1 MVKSRAPS
9 GAFSFNKIIALS
21 LILVYSK
28 NMKSILK
35 IFIPMLFLV
44 LWGTGFVLA
53 ENAKT
58 PEASDIIKLKI
69 ADKEIILSQTE
80 TEKWMKKKNEL
91 VYSPKY
97 NSEIE
102 NTDICQYE
110 KSLNCNL
117 IFNSQKELC
126 VKKIYKA
133 SVDENAVKQFI
144 EETAKK
150 IDREPENAK
159 MKMEEG
165 KASVFSL
172 GAKGVK
178 LNQEK
183 SLEILLSF
191 LKNNERFDGRTL
203 ELPYG
208 ESSPEVSIDSIDNM
222 GIKELIGEGRSN
234 FRGSPKNRIFN
245 IKVATEKFNGVLIKP
260 GEDFSFVKVLG
271 EVDGEHGYLPELVI
285 KKDKTE
291 PEFGG
296 GICQVSTT
304 AFRAAINSGLKITA
318 RRNHAYPVSYYNPQG
333 MDATVYVPRPDL
345 RFTNDT
351 PGYILIQ
358 TKIEGTELVFDFYG
372 TSDGRKV
379 NVIGPK
385 ITERKPDGGMKTAFT
400 QQILDAAGNI
410 IREEIF
416 KSDYDSPNKYPHPG
430 QTVKLTSKPNGW
442 SDNEW
447 EKYKK
452 ENGL

>member
-1 MVKSRAPS
+1 
-9 GAFSFNKIIALS
+9 
-21 LILVYSK
+21 
-28 NMKSILK
+28 
-35 IFIPMLFLV
+35 MLFLV
-44 LWGTGFVLA
+44 LWGTSFVLA
-53 ENAKT
+53 ETAKISGV
-58 PEASDIIKLKI
+58 SDIIKLKVN
-69 ADKEIILSQTE
+69 DKEFTLSQAE

-102 NTDICQYE
+102 NTDLCQYE
-110 KSLNCNL
+110 KSLDCNL
-117 IFNSQKELC
+117 VFDSQKELC
-126 VKKIYKA
+126 IKKIYKA
-133 SVDENAVKQFI
+133 SVDENAIKQFVGEI
-144 EETAKK
+144 AKQ

-159 MKMEEG
+159 MKMEDG

-172 GAKGVK
+172 GVKGIK
-178 LNQEK
+178 LDQEK

-191 LKNNERFDGRTL
+191 LKDNERFDGRTL
-203 ELPYG
+203 ELPCT
-208 ESSPEVSIDSIDNM
+208 ESSPEISINSIDNM
-222 GIKELIGEGRSN
+222 GITTLVGEGRSN

-245 IKVATEKFNGVLIKP
+245 IRVASERFNGILIKP

-385 ITERKPDGGMKTAFT
+385 ITERKPDGGIKASFT
-400 QQILDAAGNI
+400 QQVLDAAGNL

-416 KSDYDSPNKYPHPG
+416 KSDYDSPDKYPHPG
-430 QTVKLTSKPNGW
+430 QITKLTSKPNGW

-452 ENGL
+452 ENGI